1 MTPLW
6 NRGSDA
12 GRHGRPV
19 CSYSCLNWRLRMLLW
34 SWRHEAWEHATAYS
48 TKGLS
53 GATGLVRIAAAVPQ
67 TRQSL
72 GRAEFELSEYRFF
85 VYLGENVSCFVILF
99 VLLYCQKSECDFE
112 DEDSEVS
119 HCIDYILFPL
129 HKWSF
134 VTWKGCDSKPYLV
147 AEFVITLRSDKVG
160 CGFRLFLL

>member
-1 MTPLW
+1 MK
-6 NRGSDA
+6 RGSMPQHTA
-12 GRHGRPV
+12 
-19 CSYSCLNWRLRMLLW
+19 LRV
-34 SWRHEAWEHATAYS
+34 S
-48 TKGLS
+48 
-53 GATGLVRIAAAVPQ
+53 AVPQ
-67 TRQSL
+67 GWYALPLQCHKQGRALAGQSL
-72 GRAEFELSEYRFF
+72 NSLSTDFLF
-85 VYLGENVSCFVILF
+85 ILNVSCFVILF

>member
-1 MTPLW
+1 MK
-6 NRGSDA
+6 RGSMPQHTA
-12 GRHGRPV
+12 
-19 CSYSCLNWRLRMLLW
+19 LRV
-34 SWRHEAWEHATAYS
+34 S
-48 TKGLS
+48 
-53 GATGLVRIAAAVPQ
+53 AVPQ
-67 TRQSL
+67 GWYALPLQCHKQ
-72 GRAEFELSEYRFF
+72 GRALAEFELSEYRFF